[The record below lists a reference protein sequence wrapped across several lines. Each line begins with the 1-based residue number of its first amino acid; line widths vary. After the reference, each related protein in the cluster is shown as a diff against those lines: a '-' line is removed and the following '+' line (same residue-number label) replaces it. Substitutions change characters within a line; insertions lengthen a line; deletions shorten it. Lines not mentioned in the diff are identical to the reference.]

1 MKRPGKKV
9 ATDRSFVVALS
20 RGLDVLRAFR
30 PNDGLLGNQEIA
42 ARTNLPKPTVSRLT
56 YTLTKLGYLTPVPR
70 FEKYQLAPSAMSLG
84 YAALANLGVRHLSEA
99 YREEVMRETGG
110 AVAVGGRD
118 RLSMI
123 YFGQSRNGL
132 TLGVQ
137 LDVGSRI
144 PIATT
149 AMGRAYIWALPSD
162 ERAALLRELRE
173 HYGSRWPRMR
183 DGIER
188 AGETVAQLGFTISAG
203 EWQNDVHAVGVAL
216 KLNDGTGPYAFNCG
230 APAFRFTEDRLRS
243 DIGPRLV
250 AMVRNI
256 EAALGGAGATIK
268 KRRKQKDESRR
279 ESCTCGRGDQVA
291 FIVDDRRPARTVLRS
306 NESAGPRRMTQAQL
320 AQEQCPLLAVR
331 DVSVVFGGIIALNGV
346 SFDMHQGQIL
356 GLIGPNGAGKTTL
369 FNCLSRLYQPSS
381 GDILME
387 GVSILKR
394 PPHRIAEI
402 GIGRTFQN
410 VALFPNLSVLDNVR
424 IGTHARTNSDIVSD
438 SLKLRLGPPRR
449 SRTQQARP

>member
-1 MKRPGKKV
+1 VFLFALLLLTCVPRYSALRNLIPHLDNEGYFEARPLSTRTVQQAMKRSSKKV

-20 RGLDVLRAFR
+20 RGLDVLRAFQ

-70 FEKYQLAPSAMSLG
+70 FEKYQLAPSAMALG
-84 YAALANLGVRHLSEA
+84 YAALANLGVRHLSEPF
-99 YREEVMRETGG
+99 REEVMRTTGG

-123 YFGQSRNGL
+123 YFGQSRGM

-149 AMGRAYIWALPSD
+149 AMGRAYIWALPPE
-162 ERAALLRELRE
+162 ERATLLRDLRE
-173 HYGSRWPRMR
+173 HYGSRWPKMR

-188 AGETVAQLGFTISAG
+188 SGEIVAKHGFAISAG
-203 EWQNDVHAVGVAL
+203 DWHDDIHAVGVAL

-230 APAFRFTEDRLRS
+230 APAFRFTEDRLRN

-256 EAALGGAGATIK
+256 EAAFGGAAPQPAQSKKQEIK
-268 KRRKQKDESRR
+268 KIRSGGK
-279 ESCTCGRGDQVA
+279 VA
-291 FIVDDRRPARTVLRS
+291 RVA
-306 NESAGPRRMTQAQL
+306 E
-320 AQEQCPLLAVR
+320 
-331 DVSVVFGGIIALNGV
+331 GI
-346 SFDMHQGQIL
+346 
-356 GLIGPNGAGKTTL
+356 
-369 FNCLSRLYQPSS
+369 R
-381 GDILME
+381 
-387 GVSILKR
+387 
-394 PPHRIAEI
+394 
-402 GIGRTFQN
+402 
-410 VALFPNLSVLDNVR
+410 
-424 IGTHARTNSDIVSD
+424 
-438 SLKLRLGPPRR
+438 
-449 SRTQQARP
+449 